1 MSTAFTLIFM
11 VFCHI
16 FDDYYLQGWLA
27 SAKQKKWWKENAPNP
42 LYNYDYLMALLMH
55 SMSWA
60 FSVMFPLA
68 VLYNFD
74 CGIIYLS
81 LFIVNTI
88 IHGIIDNYKANK
100 LKINLIVDQVLHLF
114 QIICTFGI
122 VIGLDML

>member
-1 MSTAFTLIFM
+1 MSAAFTLIFM

-42 LYNYDYLMALLMH
+42 LYNHDYLMALLMH

-74 CGIIYLS
+74 YGIIYLS